1 VKQEAKWRVGRR
13 WSPGGARRG
22 QQEFARHR
30 RERSGRQRHRGLRA
44 LSPLAPAAGQEPPA
58 GRFQIAGIPGH
69 AYVLDTATGQVW
81 ETFGA
86 AGTGSSDGDFKSPK
100 LKGTLQPGRCLAV
113 PAEVR

>member
-1 VKQEAKWRVGRR
+1 VDSK
-13 WSPGGARRG
+13 SSLILGASIVLASAIG
-22 QQEFARHR
+22 AFGLSHR
-30 RERSGRQRHRGLRA
+30 SA
-44 LSPLAPAAGQEPPA
+44 PPAAGQEPPA

-100 LKGTLQPGRCLAV
+100 PKGK
-113 PAEVR
+113 E